1 MTEYID
7 LALKVIAFVASIGAS
22 AAALA
27 WWLGSRMDK
36 ITNQISEVELR
47 TFNHISRL
55 ELRLSQRLTR
65 LETKIFNGSGFRVGD
80 ESHDD

>member
-1 MTEYID
+1 MNDYID
-7 LALKVIAFVASIGAS
+7 LGIKLLLFIGGIAS
-22 AAALA
+22 AAASLA

-36 ITNQISEVELR
+36 ITSQISDGELR

-65 LETKIFNGSGFRVGD
+65 LETKIFNGHRTGD
-80 ESHDD
+80 ESNDD